1 MMNIITN
8 LWISSEPH
16 IARGIVQDLKL
27 TGSSHHLLS
36 LSLEGKLHLAP
47 LKDDIQ
53 VRTLP
58 LDIYIKLFTEI
69 VESSRYWNR
78 DW

>member
-1 MMNIITN
+1 MST
-8 LWISSEPH
+8 H
-16 IARGIVQDLKL
+16 VARDNTYDLKL
-27 TGSSHHLLS
+27 TGNSHHLLS

-53 VRTLP
+53 VRIQP
-58 LDIYIKLFTEI
+58 LDIYNKLLTEI

>member
-1 MMNIITN
+1 MSIITSPWILSKPDVARRN
-8 LWISSEPH
+8 LSGY
-16 IARGIVQDLKL
+16 RL
-27 TGSSHHLLS
+27 TANSHHLLS

-53 VRTLP
+53 VRTLAR
-58 LDIYIKLFTEI
+58 DIYNKLLTGI
-69 VESSRYWNR
+69 VESPRYRDR